1 VAAKKKKKKKNSFK
15 WFLISINGEK
25 LGWSATPE
33 HKEQVK

>member
-1 VAAKKKKKKKNSFK
+1 VAAKKKKQNKTSFK
-15 WFLISINGEK
+15 CFLISINGEK